1 MRYIILLSLF
11 LAGCNAID
19 GVNAGLTVI
28 ETADKLG
35 VDYDTNG
42 VYYKSTKPRQ
52 KVCEY
57 RTGPYS
63 TAFRPCK

>member
-11 LAGCNAID
+11 LAGCNSLSP
-19 GVNAGLTVI
+19 VNAGLDIVDV
-28 ETADKLG
+28 ADKLG
-35 VDYDTNG
+35 IDADTNG

-57 RTGPYS
+57 KTGPYS

>member
-1 MRYIILLSLF
+1 MRYIILLSL
-11 LAGCNAID
+11 LLTGCNAID
-19 GVNAGLTVI
+19 GVNAGLDVVDV
-28 ETADKLG
+28 ASNLG

-42 VYYKSTKPRQ
+42 FYTKTTKPRQ

-57 RTGPYS
+57 RTGSYS

>member
-11 LAGCNAID
+11 LAGCNALD
-19 GVNAGLTVI
+19 GVNAGLDVVDV
-28 ETADKLG
+28 ASKLG
-35 VDYDTNG
+35 VDADTNG
-42 VYYKSTKPRQ
+42 VYYKSTRPQQ

-63 TAFRPCK
+63 RKFAPC

>member
-1 MRYIILLSLF
+1 MKYVILLSLF

-19 GVNAGLTVI
+19 GVNAGLTVV
-28 ETADKLG
+28 ETAGKLG

-42 VYYKSTKPRQ
+42 YYSKNTRPVQ
-52 KVCEY
+52 KICEY

-63 TAFRPCK
+63 KKFAPCH

>member
-1 MRYIILLSLF
+1 MKYIILLSLF

-28 ETADKLG
+28 ETAGKLG

-42 VYYKSTKPRQ
+42 VYYKSTRPQQ
-52 KVCEY
+52 KLCEY
-57 RTGPYS
+57 RTSPYS
-63 TAFRPCK
+63 KKFAPCQ

>member
-1 MRYIILLSLF
+1 MKYIILLSLF
-11 LAGCNAID
+11 LTGCNSLSS
-19 GVNAGLTVI
+19 VNAGLDIVDV
-28 ETADKLG
+28 ADKLG
-35 VDYDTNG
+35 IDADTNG

>member
-19 GVNAGLTVI
+19 GVNAGLTVVDV
-28 ETADKLG
+28 AGKLG

-42 VYYKSTKPRQ
+42 YYSKRRGPIEH
-52 KVCEY
+52 VCEY
-57 RTGPYS
+57 KVRPNV
-63 TAFRPCK
+63 TAFRPC

>member
-1 MRYIILLSLF
+1 MRYVILLSLF
-11 LAGCNAID
+11 LAGCNALD
-19 GVNAGLTVI
+19 GVNTGLDIVDVAG
-28 ETADKLG
+28 KLG

-42 VYYKSTKPRQ
+42 FYTKTTKPRQ

-57 RTGPYS
+57 KTGTYS

>member
-19 GVNAGLTVI
+19 GVNAGLDVVDV
-28 ETADKLG
+28 AGKLG

-42 VYYKSTKPRQ
+42 HYTKNTKPRQ
-52 KVCEY
+52 KLCEY

-63 TAFRPCK
+63 TAWRPCK

>member
-1 MRYIILLSLF
+1 MKYVILLSLF
-11 LAGCNAID
+11 LVGCNAID
-19 GVNAGLTVI
+19 GVNAGLNVVDV
-28 ETADKLG
+28 AGKLG

-42 VYYKSTKPRQ
+42 FYTKTTKPRQ

-63 TAFRPCK
+63 KKFAPCY

>member
-19 GVNAGLTVI
+19 GVNAGLNVVDV
-28 ETADKLG
+28 ASKLG

-42 VYYKSTKPRQ
+42 FYTKNTKPRQ

-57 RTGPYS
+57 RTGPNS

>member
-1 MRYIILLSLF
+1 MRYAILLCLL
-11 LAGCNAID
+11 LAGCNAMD
-19 GVNAGLTVI
+19 GVNAGLSIV

-35 VDYDTNG
+35 IDYDTNG
-42 VYYKSTKPRQ
+42 NYYKSTKPRQ

>member
-1 MRYIILLSLF
+1 MRYVILLSLF

-19 GVNAGLTVI
+19 GVNAGLTVV
-28 ETADKLG
+28 ETAGKLG

-42 VYYKSTKPRQ
+42 FYTKTTKPRQ